1 MKVLPQERE
10 RGRAFSW
17 LPNRHHTPQFNAAR
31 PWRGGRILSGWERKH
46 KKLM

>member
-17 LPNRHHTPQFNAAR
+17 LPNRHHPHSSTLLVRGVVAGFC
-31 PWRGGRILSGWERKH
+31 RGGSENIKN
-46 KKLM
+46 

>member
-17 LPNRHHTPQFNAAR
+17 LPNRHHTPTVQRCSSVAWWQDFVGVGA
-31 PWRGGRILSGWERKH
+31 KT
-46 KKLM
+46 